1 MMFHTGIES
10 FASGIEM
17 TMAKGHTDRK
27 HDRGQVIGEAILAVR
42 AFQNAQDVFD
52 DAAVDVLGINRSDGR
67 CLDIL
72 DQHGSLTAGELARRA
87 DLSSAAITTLVDRME
102 RAGYLTRVR
111 DTVDRRRV
119 LIAGTE
125 QAHDKC
131 SAIWGPIEEESTTFL
146 GGFTDEEL
154 QLVTRFM
161 HGARELLLGNL
172 DRIKVLAQ
180 PEAETNSP
188 AEPGTIRA

>member
-1 MMFHTGIES
+1 
-10 FASGIEM
+10 
-17 TMAKGHTDRK
+17 MAKGHTDRK
-27 HDRGQVIGEAILAVR
+27 HDRADVIAEAILVVR

-72 DQHGSLTAGELARRA
+72 DHQGPLTAGELARRA
-87 DLSSAAITTLVDRME
+87 DLSSAAITALVDRME

-125 QAHDKC
+125 QAQDKC
-131 SAIWGPIEEESTTFL
+131 SAIWGPIEKESTTFL
-146 GGFTDEEL
+146 GGFTDKEL
-154 QLVTRFM
+154 QLVMRFM
-161 HGARELLLGNL
+161 NGARELLLGNL
-172 DRIKVLAQ
+172 DRIKALAQ